1 VVEASSPVV
10 PWLRTAAVVG
20 ATAVLTL
27 TVFAPALR
35 NGFVDWD
42 DNVNLIQNL
51 HYRGLGVAQLRWM
64 FTASIVSGQWIP
76 LTWLSLGLDFVL
88 WGMRPVGYHLTNI
101 LLHAANAAVFFVLA
115 RRLLGVAAPTLG
127 GRARDVG
134 GVAAALFFALHPLRV
149 ESVAWVTERRD
160 VLSGLFF
167 LLAVLAYLR
176 ASEPGGEERRLWRV
190 ASLGFYVLAL
200 GAKAVVVMLPFVL
213 VVLDVYPLRRI
224 SGRWRTWVTPGA
236 QRIWLEKV
244 PYVVLALGASAVGV
258 QALRVTPT
266 LAPDTYPFWA
276 RMLIGVHSL
285 GFYVRMTVIP
295 LGLSPLYE
303 LPARIDPLDPL
314 WLASGL
320 AVGGIAVFVWAI
332 RRRWP
337 AGLAACVAYAVL
349 LLPVSGLI
357 RTVGPQ
363 LVATRYSYL
372 SCLPLAL
379 LVGAVVAWACEAGER
394 GALRR
399 PFVGVA
405 VAGMAIWIIGL
416 GGQTWGQVQVWRDTE
431 TLWRYALEIDPAC
444 ARCHNNLGA
453 WLADRGLLGEAI
465 AHFRRA
471 VALRPDHADVFR
483 ANLELALR
491 RAGPRPQRPGAP
503 AG

>member
-1 VVEASSPVV
+1 MA
-10 PWLRTAAVVG
+10 PWLRTAGVAG
-20 ATAVLTL
+20 ATAALTL
-27 TVFAPALR
+27 TLFAPAVR
-35 NGFVDWD
+35 DGFVDWD
-42 DNVNLIQNL
+42 DNVNLLQNV
-51 HYRGLGVAQLRWM
+51 HYRGLGVPELRWM
-64 FTASIVSGQWIP
+64 FTASIVTGQWIP
-76 LTWLSLGLDFVL
+76 LTWLSLGLDYVL
-88 WGMRPVGYHLTNI
+88 WGMRPLGYHLTNI
-101 LLHAANAAVFFVLA
+101 LLHAANAVVFFLLA
-115 RRLLGVAAPTLG
+115 QRLLGVAAPTLG
-127 GRARDVG
+127 ARARDVG

-167 LLAVLAYLR
+167 LLAVLAYVR
-176 ASEPGGEERRLWRV
+176 ASEPGGGEHRFWRA

-200 GAKAVVVMLPFVL
+200 AAKAVVVMLPLVL

-224 SGRWRTWVTPGA
+224 SGRWRSWLTPEA

-244 PYVVLALGASAVGV
+244 PYVVLALGASAVAV

-266 LAPDTYPFWA
+266 LAPETYPFWA
-276 RMLIGVHSL
+276 RMLIGAHSL
-285 GFYVRMTVIP
+285 CFYVWMTVVP

-303 LPARIDPLDPL
+303 LPARVDPLDPL
-314 WLASGL
+314 WLMSGL
-320 AVGGIAVFVWAI
+320 AVGGIAAGVWAM

-337 AGLAACVAYAVL
+337 AGLAACVVYAVL

-372 SCLPLAL
+372 SCLSLAL
-379 LVGAVVAWACEAGER
+379 LIGAVVARAWEAGER

-399 PFVGVA
+399 PFVGVV

-416 GGQTWGQVQVWRDTE
+416 GGQTWGQAQVWRDTE
-431 TLWRYALEIDPAC
+431 TLWRYALEVDPAC